1 MKVLVDTS
9 VWSLALRRRAPPA
22 AHPAVDELRRLIA
35 NGLAAMV
42 GPIRQELLSGIKDK
56 ETFARLREQLH
67 AFPDEPIVTAD
78 YVRAAEHFN
87 ACRARGLQGSNT
99 DFLLCALANRH
110 RLAILTTDEDFS
122 RYARVIPIVLHRP
135 AS

>member
-9 VWSLALRRRAPPA
+9 VWSLALRRRATPVA
-22 AHPAVDELRRLIA
+22 QPAVEELRRLIA
-35 NGLAAMV
+35 SGRAAMV
-42 GPIRQELLSGIKDK
+42 GPIRQELLSGIREKDA
-56 ETFARLREQLH
+56 FAKLRAQLE

-78 YVRAAEHFN
+78 YERAAEHFN

-99 DFLLCALANRH
+99 DFLLCAIAQRH
-110 RLAILTTDEDFS
+110 RMAILTTDEDFS
-122 RYARVIPIVLHRP
+122 RYAKIIPLLLHSP